1 MKSIR
6 PWILVAALLAA
17 TGCSRGTEQAPDV
30 TGPETPATSTENPA
44 SPEVTK
50 DSLAESA
57 ENVALVPSPVETQ
70 RALERTGIETQLAEL
85 IQDRDFDV
93 TNADID
99 NAAVRTGVVIADL
112 LLTVKTSSDED
123 LLARMDQVQKG
134 MAQLDGGQ
142 DILRTIDDIKERIRG
157 DAITR
162 DELLKELDEL
172 SGAVIPELEFN
183 GRERVVPLIQAGSWL
198 EGANLLSKA
207 VKASGQP
214 DAADGLLKQ
223 PAVVDYFLTYVQT
236 KGAERAPEAVTKKLE
251 ESLVTLKGIANK
263 SEPLDM
269 QDIDTV
275 IKTTDD
281 VLGLL

>member
-1 MKSIR
+1 M
-6 PWILVAALLAA
+6 LVAALLTA
-17 TGCSRGTEQAPDV
+17 TSCNGGSEQQPDV
-30 TGPETPATSTENPA
+30 SAPETPATEEGNPED
-44 SPEVTK
+44 PDVTK
-50 DSLAESA
+50 ETLAESA
-57 ENVALVPSPVETQ
+57 EKVALVPSPVETQ
-70 RALERTGIETQLAEL
+70 RALERTGVETALAEL
-85 IQDRDFDV
+85 IQDREFDV
-93 TNADID
+93 SNADID

-123 LLARMDQVQKG
+123 LIARMEQVQKG
-134 MAQLDGGQ
+134 MTQLDGGQ
-142 DILRTIDDIKERIRG
+142 DILRTIDDIKERVRG
-157 DAITR
+157 DAVTR

-198 EGANLLSKA
+198 EGANLLGKA
-207 VKASGQP
+207 VKASGRP

-223 PAVVDYFLTYVQT
+223 PAVVDYFLTYVRT

-251 ESLVTLKGIANK
+251 ESLITLKGIANK

-269 QDIDTV
+269 EDIDAV

-281 VLGLL
+281 VLALL